1 MRTSRTPKGN
11 LTKGGLAIAA
21 ALLALWLVPGSAAA
35 KDLNR
40 PLILVHGHEADSGVS
55 CNGTWK
61 DLMAH
66 FRIYGYKGPFY
77 PIEYYKNDT
86 ACNTYYGPGKSLRI
100 SSATSDTPIQ
110 QIAKDLA
117 WHVYYINVATGQ
129 GVNVVAHSMGGL
141 VVRYMIDQVQRHK
154 AGWPPNITVPSVVT
168 LGTPHNGI
176 EMGPFNL
183 GCRLSGDS
191 DECRQMDKSS
201 SFIEYLRD
209 HARNPQSAFGTWWSL
224 GGSHADNTVDEGSAT
239 EMSVK
244 YKIHWA
250 SDTNIEHSDYMHE
263 KLGDNPF
270 NHAQSITAHCWGTT
284 TGSNFV
290 EGKCY
295 WPIQWAYTIL
305 AYYGY

>member
-1 MRTSRTPKGN
+1 MRISRAGSRN

-21 ALLALWLVPGSAAA
+21 ALLALWLVPASAAA
-35 KDLNR
+35 KDVNR
-40 PLILVHGHEADSGVS
+40 PLIFVHGHEADSGVS
-55 CNGTWK
+55 CNSTWK
-61 DLMAH
+61 DMMAH

-86 ACNTYYGPGKSLRI
+86 ACNTYYGSGKSLRI

-176 EMGPFNL
+176 DFADPF
-183 GCRLSGDS
+183 GCRLTGDS
-191 DECRQMDKSS
+191 DECRQMDSSS
-201 SFIEYLRD
+201 SFIRYLRD
-209 HARNPQSAFGTWWSL
+209 NARNPQSAFGTWWSL

-239 EMSVK
+239 DMSVK
-244 YKIHWA
+244 YKMHWA
-250 SDTNIEHSDYMHE
+250 SDTSIEHSDYMHE
-263 KLGDNPF
+263 KLGANPF
-270 NHAQSITAHCWGTT
+270 NSSSITAHCFSTS
-284 TGSNFV
+284 TGGSFV
-290 EGKCY
+290 EGHCY
-295 WPIQWAYTIL
+295 WPIQWAYVIL